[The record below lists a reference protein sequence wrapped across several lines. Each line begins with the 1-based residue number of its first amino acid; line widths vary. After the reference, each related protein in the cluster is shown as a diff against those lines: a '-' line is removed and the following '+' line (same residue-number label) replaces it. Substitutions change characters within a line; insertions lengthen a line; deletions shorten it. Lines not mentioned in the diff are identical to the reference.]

1 MLLLKYKDKGEYIM
15 KNVMKNKK
23 GFTLVELLAVI
34 VILALIMGIAVVAMS
49 GVIDSSEK
57 NSARR
62 TAANIIDGVRT
73 KLMLEGELE
82 SGTYY
87 FTNAILEKGGKTS
100 PFGGDYLYYDTTAPV
115 TGATL
120 IGSTGVYRAASK
132 IESCTTGQ
140 KPSFVTITVTDGAPT
155 EYKICLTS
163 GAANRAIWGT
173 ESDILA
179 DKDDVII
186 QP

>member
-1 MLLLKYKDKGEYIM
+1 M
-15 KNVMKNKK
+15 KNIMKNKK

-73 KLMLEGELE
+73 KLMLEGELK

-87 FTNAILEKGGKTS
+87 FTNAILEKGGVSS
-100 PFGGDYLYYDTTAPV
+100 PFGGNYKYVTSTA
-115 TGATL
+115 TGMTQV
-120 IGSTGVYRAASK
+120 GTTGVYK
-132 IESCTTGQ
+132 VTGTA
-140 KPSFVTITVTDGAPT
+140 PTCSANAISFIAIDVDDNATDGVLEPT
-155 EYKICLTS
+155 TYTICLTS
-163 GAANRAIWGT
+163 GTGNRYISGT
-173 ESDILA
+173 ENDILA
-179 DKDDVII
+179 DSEDVIK
-186 QP
+186 PAS

>member
-1 MLLLKYKDKGEYIM
+1 MNRVFKS
-15 KNVMKNKK
+15 KK

-73 KLMLEGELE
+73 KLMLEGELK

-87 FTNAILEKGGKTS
+87 FTKAILEKGGVTS
-100 PFGGDYLYYDTTAPV
+100 PFGGNYIYTTGS
-115 TGATL
+115 TGTQV
-120 IGSTGVYRAASK
+120 GTTGVYRLSTTPTCSATATSFVK
-132 IESCTTGQ
+132 VTVATGQ
-140 KPSFVTITVTDGAPT
+140 PTVY
-155 EYKICLTS
+155 EICLTS
-163 GAANRAIWGT
+163 GAGNRYISGT
-173 ESDILA
+173 ENDILA
-179 DKDDVII
+179 DKEEVIKSA
-186 QP
+186 

>member
-1 MLLLKYKDKGEYIM
+1 
-15 KNVMKNKK
+15 MKNKK

-73 KLMLEGELE
+73 RLMLEGELH

-87 FTNAILEKGGKTS
+87 FTNAILEKGGVSS
-100 PFGGDYLYYDTTAPV
+100 PFGGNYTYVSPSTTGMTQV
-115 TGATL
+115 GT
-120 IGSTGVYRAASK
+120 TGVYK
-132 IESCTTGQ
+132 ITGST
-140 KPSFVTITVTDGAPT
+140 PTCSANAISFVTITVTTGQPT
-155 EYKICLTS
+155 KYEICLAS
-163 GAANRAIWGT
+163 GAGNRYISGT
-173 ESDILA
+173 ETDILA
-179 DKDDVII
+179 DKDDVIKSAS
-186 QP
+186 

>member
-1 MLLLKYKDKGEYIM
+1 M
-15 KNVMKNKK
+15 KKIMKNKK

-82 SGTYY
+82 TGTYY
-87 FTNAILEKGGKTS
+87 FTNAILEKGGVSS
-100 PFGGDYLYYDTTAPV
+100 PFGGNYTYVSSSA
-115 TGATL
+115 TGMTQ
-120 IGSTGVYRAASK
+120 IGTTGVYRITGTAPTCSATATSFVK
-132 IESCTTGQ
+132 ITVTTGQ
-140 KPSFVTITVTDGAPT
+140 PT
-155 EYKICLTS
+155 KYEICLTS
-163 GAANRAIWGT
+163 GTGNRYINGT
-173 ESDILA
+173 ENDILA
-179 DKDDVII
+179 DSDSVIKSAS
-186 QP
+186 